1 MRPLLEGLWAVL
13 PRYPPSL
20 SRYPPYLSM
29 CPMYLPLSVSL
40 SPIPSFSFLC
50 LDNPL
55 HISLQCHTP
64 SVPLSPKMFAKTLR
78 AQPARA
84 QNYDFKS
91 PTYEKR
97 KLIRELSGEGFHVN
111 IHLKSPSTPP
121 RPPKRPIPATQAG
134 STHAS
139 RPLLEGLLPALPPP
153 PRPGAQGAETWARVE
168 KGSM

>member
-1 MRPLLEGLWAVL
+1 
-13 PRYPPSL
+13 
-20 SRYPPYLSM
+20 M

-40 SPIPSFSFLC
+40 SPIPSFRFLC

-97 KLIRELSGEGFHVN
+97 KLIRELSGERFHVN

-153 PRPGAQGAETWARVE
+153 PRPGAQGAEIWARVE

>member
-1 MRPLLEGLWAVL
+1 MH
-13 PRYPPSL
+13 
-20 SRYPPYLSM
+20 
-29 CPMYLPLSVSL
+29 LPLSVPL
-40 SPIPSFSFLC
+40 SPIPSFRFLC

-139 RPLLEGLLPALPPP
+139 RPPLEGLLPALPPP
-153 PRPGAQGAETWARVE
+153 PLPGAQGAEIWARVE